1 MTLQIIRQDPIER
14 KMSKGIYL
22 IPGPIKSSDNV
33 EQLSR
38 LRREGKHSK
47 VEEVL
52 RYVEPRLRSIFIDAA
67 GTPRVFTE
75 IEGYDKPV
83 PISLMGTGIVRLLS
97 ITLAMSDA
105 AGGIVLVDEIENGL
119 HHSVMQSVWDGI
131 AEFAREFD
139 VQVFATT
146 HSWECARTAQQAFSV
161 NEMVEDFRYH
171 RVDRRMDTG
180 EILVRTYSPESLE
193 ASFEIPP
200 GDTLMQQQT
209 AMEGTARKVVIVE
222 GSDERR
228 IFQSLSE
235 HMGLEEIQFIPA
247 GSVERIRSRISAVLD
262 AQQPMGILQSL
273 GVVRDADENAENAFK
288 SVCDSLSANG
298 LPVPANALE
307 VAAGGGRQPKYHR
320 ANPAAWTAHRR
331 PRRRMPSIRRR
342 RSHDAVHRRFH
353 VLRRA
358 N

>member
-1 MTLQIIRQDPIER
+1 MIPYADDFRANLETDPDEKLLAVFRMFDPSNEIVLSIKGDWGESERTLNVRLEDAGTVQLDIQQNSSLGKRGKKKLILHYVDDIGVESVTEAVLFTTQQVPAVGNATVTGLVMTLQIIRQDPIER

-193 ASFEIPP
+193 ASFEIP
-200 GDTLMQQQT
+200 
-209 AMEGTARKVVIVE
+209 
-222 GSDERR
+222 
-228 IFQSLSE
+228 
-235 HMGLEEIQFIPA
+235 LE
-247 GSVERIRSRISAVLD
+247 IR
-262 AQQPMGILQSL
+262 
-273 GVVRDADENAENAFK
+273 
-288 SVCDSLSANG
+288 
-298 LPVPANALE
+298 
-307 VAAGGGRQPKYHR
+307 
-320 ANPAAWTAHRR
+320 
-331 PRRRMPSIRRR
+331 
-342 RSHDAVHRRFH
+342 
-353 VLRRA
+353 
-358 N
+358 